1 MELPTKKRAPIVEDP
16 KFLILFGKQKSS
28 KTTIL
33 AALKDCLIL
42 DFEQGTHFVEA
53 LTIEINNFS
62 ELVKVKQLLEAKM
75 QETGEKPYKRIALDT
90 ATTLEEL
97 LMEYAIILYKDTA
110 MGKNFKGDNLRK
122 LPNGAGYLY
131 EREAYKKIIAAFSK
145 YCDTLILA
153 GHVSDKMVEKN
164 GKEVWEMEIDL
175 TGKLKRIIGAKAD
188 AIGYVYRDKNKS
200 IISFKGGEDAIAE
213 SRPRHLSG
221 KDIVIAESEG
231 EGEDMEITFHWDK
244 IFKNL

>member
-1 MELPTKKRAPIVEDP
+1 MELPTSKRSPIVEDP
-16 KFLILFGKQKSS
+16 KFLILFGKQKSG

-33 AALKDCLIL
+33 ANLKDCLIL

-53 LTIEINNFS
+53 LTIEVNNFD
-62 ELVKVKQLLEAKM
+62 ELAKVKQLLDIKM
-75 QETGEKPYKRIALDT
+75 KETGEKPYKRIALDT

-97 LMEYAIILYKDTA
+97 LMPYAIKLYKETP
-110 MGKNFKGDNLRK
+110 MGKSFKGDNLRK

-131 EREAYKKIIAAFSK
+131 EREAYKKIIDTFSK

-153 GHVSDKMVEKN
+153 GHVSDKMVEKD

-188 AIGYVYRDKNKS
+188 AIGYVYRQKNNT
-200 IISFKGGEDAIAE
+200 IVSFKGGEDAIAE

-221 KDIVIAESEG
+221 KDIVVAESEG
-231 EGEDMEITFHWDK
+231 EGEDMNIKFHWDK

>member
-1 MELPTKKRAPIVEDP
+1 MQLPTEKRPPVVEDP
-16 KFLILFGKQKSS
+16 KFLILFGKQKSG
-28 KTTIL
+28 KTTLL
-33 AALKDCLIL
+33 ANLKDCLIL

-53 LTIEINNFS
+53 LTIEVNNFS
-62 ELVKVKQLLEAKM
+62 ELAQVKKLLDAKM
-75 QETGEKPYKRIALDT
+75 QELGEKPYKRIALDT

-97 LMEYAIILYKDTA
+97 LMSYAITLYQETA

-131 EREAYKKIIAAFSK
+131 EREAYKKIIDAFSQ
-145 YCDTLILA
+145 YCDTLILS
-153 GHVSDKMVEKN
+153 GHVSDKLVEKD

-188 AIGYVYRDKNKS
+188 AIGYVYRDKNKT

-221 KDIVIAESEG
+221 KDIVVAESEG
-231 EGEDMEITFHWDK
+231 EGEDMKMTFHWNK
-244 IFKNL
+244 IFKQL